1 MFDIGNE
8 EKSINIKSIIRAV
21 GIGIITT
28 IILLFIYSIILTY
41 TNVSETTMPTVVIII
56 TGISILIASQLTTKK
71 LKKNGIINGSFVGF
85 IYIVGIYII
94 SSIITG
100 NFGFNLS
107 AIIMCIVGIMM
118 GAVGGII
125 GINMK

>member
-1 MFDIGNE
+1 MFNIGNE
-8 EKSINIKSIIRAV
+8 ENSINIKSIIKAV
-21 GIGIITT
+21 GVGIIIT
-28 IILLFIYSIILTY
+28 IIFLFIYSIILTY
-41 TNVSETTMPTVVIII
+41 TNVSEATMPTVVIVI
-56 TGISILIASQLTTKK
+56 TAISILIASQLTTKN
-71 LKKNGIINGSFVGF
+71 LKKNGIINGSFVGL

>member
-1 MFDIGNE
+1 MFNIGNE
-8 EKSINIKSIIRAV
+8 ENSINIKSIIKAV
-21 GIGIITT
+21 GVGIIIT

-41 TNVSETTMPTVVIII
+41 TNISETTMPTVVIVI
-56 TGISILIASQLTTKK
+56 TAISILIASQLTTKN
-71 LKKNGIINGSFVGF
+71 LKKNGIINGGLVGL

-107 AIIMCIVGIMM
+107 AVIMCIVGIMM
-118 GAVGGII
+118 GALGGII